1 MKRLLLLGCLMMLIG
16 CVRQKTDAKYWMLKG
31 RIAEMRERSAVAYL
45 KFGKRVP
52 DTIDSYD
59 EIHTFDHSGRWME
72 SRFFEKE
79 SYNVFNSACFSL
91 IAASE
96 YSSSCISISSCVQLR
111 IATMPLICSFAVSD
125 TSTGFMTEFSR

>member
-31 RIAEMRERSAVAYL
+31 RIAEMREGSAVAYL
-45 KFGKRVP
+45 KFGKWVP

-79 SYNVFNSACFSL
+79 SYDEPNYV
-91 IAASE
+91 
-96 YSSSCISISSCVQLR
+96 VQR
-111 IATMPLICSFAVSD
+111 SPGIPRCESNTDIIVKVI
-125 TSTGFMTEFSR
+125 